1 MKEAFAMRPARRDR
15 KKEAFWQRTIR
26 RQPSSGTSVRAWCR
40 KHALRESSFY
50 WWRTQLAR
58 RDAQAPGLV
67 PVRVT
72 ADRSATDALDLP
84 AGIGPASRIEIVLPR
99 GRRVQVIGPVDRQA
113 LADVLA
119 VLTAASGGEAEA
131 AAC

>member
-1 MKEAFAMRPARRDR
+1 MAHRSGQDR
-15 KKEAFWQRTIR
+15 KKSDFWRRMIG
-26 RQPSSGTSVRAWCR
+26 RQPRSGMSVRAWCR

-58 RDAQAPGLV
+58 RDAEAMTLV

-72 ADRSATDALDLP
+72 MDSPAADAQDVFAIHGVP
-84 AGIGPASRIEIVLPR
+84 SRIEIVWPDQR
-99 GRRVQVIGPVDRQA
+99 FVRVVGPVDRQA
-113 LADVLA
+113 LTDVLA
-119 VLTAASGGEAEA
+119 VLTSTNGADPEM